1 MERTSKRQVS
11 SYGGRNEELTK
22 MREEETEMMVEEEED
37 PLMTSHIFVFAHTCC
52 LSQPH
57 EDKIPSMTDSLEG
70 TNTAWKSRR
79 CYWIF

>member
-37 PLMTSHIFVFAHTCC
+37 PLISHIFVFAHTCC
-52 LSQPH
+52 PFSAPRRQ
-57 EDKIPSMTDSLEG
+57 DSI
-70 TNTAWKSRR
+70 ND
-79 CYWIF
+79 